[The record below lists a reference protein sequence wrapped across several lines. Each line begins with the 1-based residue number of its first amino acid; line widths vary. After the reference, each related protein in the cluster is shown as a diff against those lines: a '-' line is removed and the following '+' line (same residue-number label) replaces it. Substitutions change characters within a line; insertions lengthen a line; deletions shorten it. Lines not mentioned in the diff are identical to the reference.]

1 VKTVA
6 DSSALFAYLY
16 EDDPHSDDAREALQ
30 EAYREGAVVVNSVVY
45 AELAGD
51 DGFTDHDAVDAFLAD
66 TGIDVTQPSRS
77 AMAVAGDAFATYLAR
92 RDEQLQCPECGEQF
106 EVSCPACGRTVAP
119 RQHLAPDFLI
129 GAHAAEDADALLTF
143 DTGFYRTYFEV
154 DIRPG
159 EK

>member
-1 VKTVA
+1 MA

-30 EAYREGAVVVNSVVY
+30 EAYHEGAVVINSVMY

-51 DGFTDHDAVDAFLAD
+51 DGFADSDAVDAFLAD
-66 TGIDVTQPSRS
+66 TGIDVTPPSRA
-77 AMAVAGDAFATYLAR
+77 AMAAAGDAFTRYLSR
-92 RDEQLQCPECGEQF
+92 RGEQLQCPDCGDQF
-106 EVSCPACGRTVAP
+106 EISCPACGRTVAP

-154 DIRPG
+154 AIRPG
-159 EK
+159 GP